1 MKTIQKIALKNFKR
15 FRQIEIP
22 CNESFNIFIG
32 DNETG
37 KSSILQA
44 IDLVSRGSVR
54 RIEDIGLDR
63 LFNADAVREFME
75 SNRAYE
81 DLPIMSVEL
90 YFADTHNIDLNGI
103 NNDEHRLCDGLR
115 MECFPDKGYSLIIKN
130 VLSSPD
136 AVFPFE
142 FYKTEFHTFAG
153 DSYNGYTRKHGT
165 LMIDHSAIGNPY
177 AMNEY
182 VQTIYRS
189 QITNEQRLQIKHN
202 YHLLKEQFAQN
213 ILSQFRPSQDG
224 TCTYSIKDNS
234 TDNIETAITLQY
246 HGVPLENKGTGQLCF
261 IKTEL
266 ALKNANEN
274 IDAILIEEPEN
285 HLSYAKMLQLLRQ
298 IQTTTDK
305 QLFIST
311 HSDMIATRIDLR
323 ACTLL
328 CSDARRSVRLNDISE
343 GTAKF
348 FMKAPDNNLLQFVLS
363 QKAILVEGD
372 AEYILIDNF
381 FEAMTG
387 QTSEQNGIA
396 VIAVDGKCFKRYLE
410 IARRLSIQTAVIT
423 DNDHNYLANISL
435 GYDEYINGQYP
446 NIAIFA
452 DANNDRHTF
461 EVCVYN
467 DNQTICTELFSPR
480 VRTLTVL
487 DYMLNNKSEA
497 AYQLLLSGKSIVI
510 PQYIQDAIG
519 WIMS

>member
-1 MKTIQKIALKNFKR
+1 MKTILKIVLKNFKR

-90 YFADTHNIDLNGI
+90 YFADTHQLDLNGL
-103 NNDEHRLCDGLR
+103 NNGEHRVCDGLR
-115 MECFPDKGYSLIIKN
+115 MECHPDDGYGSMIRN
-130 VLSSPD
+130 VLMSQG

-142 FYKTEFHTFAG
+142 FYKTEFHTFSG
-153 DSYNGYTRKHGT
+153 DPYNGYTRKHGT

-182 VQTIYRS
+182 VQTMYRS
-189 QITNEQRLQIKHN
+189 QTTNEQRLQIKHN
-202 YHLLKEQFAQN
+202 YHLLKEQFARTT
-213 ILSQFRPSQDG
+213 LAQFSPSKDG
-224 TCTYSIKDNS
+224 TSAYSVKDNS
-234 TDNIETAITLQY
+234 TDNIETALTLHYQ
-246 HGVPLENKGTGQLCF
+246 GVPLENKGTGQLCF

-266 ALKNANEN
+266 ALKNANDN

-285 HLSYAKMLQLLRQ
+285 HLSYGKMLQLLRQ
-298 IQTTTDK
+298 IRATTNK

-311 HSDMIATRIDLR
+311 HSDMIATRINLR
-323 ACTLL
+323 ACTLF
-328 CSDARRSVRLNDISE
+328 CNDANRSVRLNEISE
-343 GTAKF
+343 ETAKF

-363 QKAILVEGD
+363 RKAILVEGD
-372 AEYILIDNF
+372 AEYILMDKF
-381 FEAMTG
+381 FEAVTG
-387 QTSEQNGIA
+387 QTLEQNGVA

-410 IARRLSIQTAVIT
+410 IARRLSIKTAVIT
-423 DNDHNYLANISL
+423 DNDHNYEDNIHQS
-435 GYDEYINGQYP
+435 YEEYINGRFS

-452 DANNDRHTF
+452 DADNNRYTF

-467 DNQTICTELFSPR
+467 DNKALCDELFSPR
-480 VRTLTVL
+480 VRKLSEQE
-487 DYMLNNKSEA
+487 YMLNNKSEA
-497 AYQLLLSGKSIVI
+497 AYQLLLSEKAMAI

>member
-1 MKTIQKIALKNFKR
+1 M
-15 FRQIEIP
+15 
-22 CNESFNIFIG
+22 
-32 DNETG
+32 
-37 KSSILQA
+37 
-44 IDLVSRGSVR
+44 R
-54 RIEDIGLDR
+54 RVEDIGLDR

-75 SNRAYE
+75 SKRAYE
-81 DLPIMSVEL
+81 DLPTMSVEL
-90 YFADTHNIDLNGI
+90 YFADTNNIDLNGT
-103 NNDEHRLCDGLR
+103 NNEDHRLCDGLR
-115 MECFPDKGYSLIIKN
+115 MECHPDDGYSPMIKN

-182 VQTIYRS
+182 VQTMYRS
-189 QITNEQRLQIKHN
+189 QTTTEQRLQIKHN
-202 YHLLKEQFAQN
+202 YHLLKEQFAQTT
-213 ILSQFRPSQDG
+213 LAQFRPSQDG
-224 TCTYSIKDNS
+224 SSAYSVKDNS
-234 TDNIETAITLQY
+234 TDNIETAITLHY

-266 ALKNANEN
+266 ALKNANDS

-285 HLSYAKMLQLLRQ
+285 HLSYGKMLQLLRQ
-298 IQTTTDK
+298 IRATTNK

-328 CSDARRSVRLNDISE
+328 CSDAHRSVRLNDISE
-343 GTAKF
+343 ETAKF
-348 FMKAPDNNLLQFVLS
+348 FMKAPDSNLLQFVLS

-372 AEYILIDNF
+372 AEYILMDRF

-387 QTSEQNGIA
+387 QTLEQNGIA

-410 IARRLSIQTAVIT
+410 IARRLSLKTAVIT
-423 DNDHNYLANISL
+423 DNDHNYVANINHS
-435 GYDEYINGQYP
+435 YEEYIHGQYP
-446 NIAIFA
+446 NIAVFA
-452 DANNDRHTF
+452 DAHNERYTF

-467 DNQTICTELFSPR
+467 DNKTLCDEMFSPR
-480 VRTLTVL
+480 VRTLTVQ

-497 AYQLLLSGKSIVI
+497 AYQLMLSDKAIII
-510 PQYIQDAIG
+510 PQYIQEAIE

>member
-1 MKTIQKIALKNFKR
+1 MKTIYKIVLNNFKR
-15 FRQIEIP
+15 FRHIEIP

-37 KSSILQA
+37 KSTILQA

-63 LFNADAVREFME
+63 LFNANAVREFMDGK
-75 SNRAYE
+75 RACE
-81 DLPIMSVEL
+81 DLPILSVEL
-90 YFADTHNIDLNGI
+90 YFADTAQIDLNGI
-103 NNDEHRLCDGLR
+103 NNGEHRVCDGIR
-115 MECFPDKGYSLIIKN
+115 MECFPDDGYSAMIKN
-130 VLSSPD
+130 VLLSHD

-142 FYKTEFHTFAG
+142 FYKIEFHTFSG

-165 LMIDHSAIGNPY
+165 LMIDNSAIGNPY

-182 VQTIYRS
+182 VQTMYRS
-189 QITNEQRLQIKHN
+189 QTTNEQRLQIKHN
-202 YHLLKEQFAQN
+202 YHLLKERFAQTT
-213 ILSQFRPSQDG
+213 LAPFRPSQDG
-224 TCTYSIKDNS
+224 TCMYSVKDNS
-234 TDNIETAITLQY
+234 TDNIETAITLHYQ
-246 HGVPLENKGTGQLCF
+246 GVPLENKGTGQLCF

-285 HLSYAKMLQLLRQ
+285 HLSYGKMLQWLRQ
-298 IQTTTDK
+298 IRETTNK

-328 CSDARRSVRLNDISE
+328 SCDAQRLVRLNDISE
-343 GTAKF
+343 ETAKF

-372 AEYILIDNF
+372 AEYILMDKF
-381 FEAMTG
+381 SEAVTG
-387 QTSEQNGIA
+387 RTLEQNEIA

-410 IARRLSIQTAVIT
+410 IARRLSIKTAVIT
-423 DNDHNYLANISL
+423 DNDHNYEANINQS
-435 GYDEYINGQYP
+435 YEEYISGHYP
-446 NIAIFA
+446 DIAVFA
-452 DANNDRHTF
+452 DANNDRYTF

-467 DNQTICTELFSPR
+467 DNKTLCDELFSAR
-480 VRTLTVL
+480 VRTLTEQE
-487 DYMLNNKSEA
+487 YMLNNKSES
-497 AYQLLLSGKSIVI
+497 AYQLLLSDKAMVI
-510 PQYIQDAIG
+510 PQYIQDAIR